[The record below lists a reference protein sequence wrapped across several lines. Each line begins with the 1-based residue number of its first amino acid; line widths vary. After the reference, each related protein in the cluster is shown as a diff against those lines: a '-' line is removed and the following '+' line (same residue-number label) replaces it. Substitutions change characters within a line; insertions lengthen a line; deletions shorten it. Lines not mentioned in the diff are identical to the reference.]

1 MALYA
6 LPADTIRLIKSTQ
19 VITTPVSIV
28 KELVENAVDA
38 EASTVSVKLENY
50 GFVRLEVR
58 DNGKGIS
65 EEDIK
70 FVAKPHFTSKISS
83 FADLSSLTSY
93 GFRGEALSSLCAVAD
108 VTITTKTKESSMGH
122 IYTFTHQGDVAT
134 KKPAATPKGTSI
146 VVSNLFKNV
155 PVRRQYY
162 NNPKRRKDELKKV
175 EDMMLSFCVAAP
187 EVHLTLVHEKNTM
200 IQKNPAKGI
209 NHSLMNVFPT
219 VYKKLKA
226 EAKEV
231 EGVKLEVYLP
241 DRGFCADQSTSRS
254 CSDRLF
260 VIVNRR
266 PVSHKSIE
274 KMVKA
279 HFSQASEGCHGRY
292 PMGVISLVLSPDDID
307 INLEPNKN
315 KVLLKNEETA
325 LESLKEILENI
336 YGSLEMTKKSS
347 HKKNGSGSVTADT
360 DITCTLACVTQ
371 KQGANS
377 SARDELEI
385 LDEFLAESLKEE
397 EKQEKQHAKAAGGS
411 KLEERL
417 SKEYCIY
424 SDKEND
430 NFFENCNLTPSNVD
444 NRMIKP
450 MQVQDTPNLFSKPG
464 TRVEQY
470 PQTPLR
476 DKVLRLGIPD
486 DESRIETV
494 GRSYLTSTQEPRSHV
509 LADRRPLSLSLSTI
523 HSDGSTPKKHNATD
537 ENLSIACPSEHIFS
551 ISSNLSSR
559 KSFQSEGRQEVSSE
573 DFDKCT
579 DITSK
584 KDERMCTQ
592 QSPSK
597 ELSSQL
603 HKTVMG
609 DDGIPVFQIKP
620 LEVNNISEVS
630 SDLVQP
636 MQNANKD
643 NLSSQE
649 VQQDPSKGLESAV
662 TSRTEVQEEQV
673 SLTTEKEKSN
683 LAGSWSR
690 GHIPIEGNIQTVQI
704 VTPKIQEDHVQKTPV
719 TTNALKRLQP
729 PSPGKLLSPV
739 PSKKMKHESLS
750 PTSYEYVHGK
760 SVKRPASAFILYSR
774 DIRRTVLRENPGK
787 DFAFIAKTMAD
798 RWKVADAETK
808 EYYRGLSN
816 EESRRYQEEIRKI
829 RENRSQNDSIFEK
842 SNISRATLD
851 KFVGPLTP
859 VAMKADGKRH
869 RKEPEKAK
877 CPWRNKTKNIE
888 VDLGKIKQQLKQR
901 SSQANIPGPF
911 GLIGSLANS
920 GGWLCQEGGSITAL
934 STSRLQEAVLS
945 CTLLNTF
952 NLTPKD
958 LKDSIPFNASTI
970 GTQEW
975 TALTNMS
982 KNLEEDRNLYLVDD
996 RRLLAN
1002 GFKVALYPASS
1013 SSVLSHGEIIGM
1025 ADCIGFYGLKDLKEI
1040 LTVVTSNPTASL
1052 GRSRPLKLQHWLKG
1066 ETVRMIRSGPNLT
1079 KREDVSEKLKQWQ
1092 KMQGIEGESV
1102 CPSNWTKQKCLH
1114 NKLIFTPVYSLDD
1127 IPSTPSQNQ
1136 EV

>member
-1 MALYA
+1 MALCA

-28 KELVENAVDA
+28 KELLENAVDA
-38 EASTVSVKLENY
+38 EASTVSVRLENY

-70 FVAKPHFTSKISS
+70 VVAKPHFTSKISS

-162 NNPKRRKDELKKV
+162 NNPKRRKEELKKV
-175 EDMMLSFCVAAP
+175 EDLMLSFCIAAP

-200 IQKNPAKGI
+200 IQKNSAKGI
-209 NHSLMNVFPT
+209 QHSLMNIFPT

-226 EAKEV
+226 ESKEV

-241 DRGFCADQSTSRS
+241 DRGFCADQATSRS
-254 CSDRLF
+254 CADRLF

-266 PVSHKSIE
+266 PVSHKSME

-292 PMGVISLVLSPDDID
+292 PIGVISLVLSPDDLD
-307 INLEPNKN
+307 VNLEPNKN
-315 KVLLKNEETA
+315 KVLLKDEETA

-336 YGSLEMTKKSS
+336 YGPLETTKKPS
-347 HKKNGSGSVTADT
+347 HKKNGSESVAADT

-371 KQGANS
+371 KQGSDSNS
-377 SARDELEI
+377 RNELEI

-397 EKQEKQHAKAAGGS
+397 EKQEEQHVKAADGC

-417 SKEYCIY
+417 SKDYCIY
-424 SDKEND
+424 NDKEND

-444 NRMIKP
+444 NRTTRP
-450 MQVQDTPNLFSKPG
+450 MQVKDSPNPFSQPA
-464 TRVEQY
+464 TRDEQY
-470 PQTPLR
+470 SHTPLR
-476 DKVLRLGIPD
+476 DKVLKLAKPD

-494 GRSYLTSTQEPRSHV
+494 SRSYLTSTQDSKSHE
-509 LADRRPLSLSLSTI
+509 LGDRRLPSLSLSTI
-523 HSDGSTPKKHNATD
+523 HSEGSTPKKHNAGD
-537 ENLSIACPSEHIFS
+537 DNLSFICPSENTFS
-551 ISSNLSSR
+551 FSSNSSK
-559 KSFQSEGRQEVSSE
+559 KSSHIEGRQEVSSE
-573 DFDKCT
+573 DFDKSM
-579 DITSK
+579 DIASH
-584 KDERMCTQ
+584 KDENKHTQ

-597 ELSSQL
+597 DLSSQL
-603 HKTVMG
+603 HKTVVG
-609 DDGIPVFQIKP
+609 DDGVPVFQIKP
-620 LEVNNISEVS
+620 LEMNDISESS

-636 MQNANKD
+636 LQNANKV
-643 NLSSQE
+643 NLSSRE
-649 VQQDPSKGLESAV
+649 VQQDLSKGSESAV
-662 TSRTEVQEEQV
+662 TSRTEVQEKQI

-690 GHIPIEGNIQTVQI
+690 GHLTMGGNIQTVQI
-704 VTPKIQEDHVQKTPV
+704 VTPKIQEDHVQETPV
-719 TTNALKRLQP
+719 TTNAFKRLQP
-729 PSPGKLLSPV
+729 PSPGKQLSPV

-750 PTSYEYVHGK
+750 PTSYEYVQGK

-787 DFAFIAKTMAD
+787 DFAFIARAMAD
-798 RWKVADAETK
+798 RWKVADADTK
-808 EYYRGLSN
+808 EYYKGLSN

-829 RENRSQNDSIFEK
+829 REKRSHNDSIFEK

-851 KFVGPLTP
+851 KFMGPLTP
-859 VAMKADGKRH
+859 VAIKDDGKRH
-869 RKEPEKAK
+869 RKVPENVK
-877 CPWRNKTKNIE
+877 CPSSNKTKNIE
-888 VDLGKIKQQLKQR
+888 VDIEKIKQQLKKR
-901 SSQANIPGPF
+901 SSQANSPGPF
-911 GLIGSLANS
+911 ELIGSLANC
-920 GGWLCQEGGSITAL
+920 GGWLCQEGGTITAL
-934 STSRLQEAVLS
+934 NTSRLQETVLS

-952 NLTPKD
+952 NLTPKE

-975 TALTNMS
+975 TSLANMS
-982 KNLEEDRNLYLVDD
+982 MSLEEDRNFYVVND
-996 RRLLAN
+996 RRLLSN
-1002 GFKVALYPASS
+1002 GFKVVLYPASN
-1013 SSVLSHGEIIGM
+1013 SSVLSHGEIVGM
-1025 ADCIGFYGLKDLKEI
+1025 ADCIGFYGLNDLKEI
-1040 LTVVTSNPTASL
+1040 LTVITSNPTASL
-1052 GRSRPLKLQHWLKG
+1052 GKSRPLKLQHWLKG
-1066 ETVRMIRSGPNLT
+1066 ETVRMIRSGPNL
-1079 KREDVSEKLKQWQ
+1079 KNREDVSEKLRQWQ
-1092 KMQGIEGESV
+1092 KMQGIEAESI
-1102 CPSNWTKQKCLH
+1102 CPSSWIKQKCLH

-1127 IPSTPSQNQ
+1127 IPSTPSQNS
-1136 EV
+1136 EL